1 MKNIKIVMEYE
12 GTNYHG
18 WQKQPEEISIQE
30 VVESR
35 ISEVTQEEI
44 SLIGSG
50 RTDSGVH
57 ALAQVGNFHTRSKI
71 PARNFKKILNSML
84 PEDIKIIDSKEVGRD
99 FHARFSADMK
109 EYKYIIYNN
118 RQPRPLYRNYSY
130 HVIEEID
137 IAKMI
142 EASKLFIGRKDFKS
156 FMATDSL
163 VDTTVRTISD
173 IDIEVD
179 GDFIE
184 IRFMGK
190 SFLRHM
196 IRIIVG
202 TLVYVGVGKIEL
214 DEVEGII
221 AARDRLL
228 AGITAPAQGLYLK
241 KVYYSR

>member
-57 ALAQVGNFHTRSKI
+57 ALAQVGNFHTKTKI

-84 PEDIKIIDSKEVGRD
+84 PEDIKVLDSKEVSRD
-99 FHARFSADMK
+99 FHARFSAEMK

-173 IDIEVD
+173 IDIEVYE
-179 GDFIE
+179 DFIE
-184 IRFMGK
+184 ITFIGK

-221 AARDRLL
+221 SGRDRLL

-241 KVYYSR
+241 KVYYSP

>member
-1 MKNIKIVMEYE
+1 MKNIKLVMEYE
-12 GTNYHG
+12 GSNYHG
-18 WQKQPEEISIQE
+18 WQKQPDQISVQE

-35 ISEVTQEEI
+35 ISEVTQEDI

-57 ALAQVGNFHTRSKI
+57 ALAQVANFHSKTKI

-84 PEDIKIIDSKEVGRD
+84 PEDIKILDSKEVSKD
-99 FHARFSADMK
+99 FHARFSAKMK
-109 EYKYIIYNN
+109 KYKYLIYNN
-118 RQPRPLYRNYSY
+118 PQPRPLYRNHSY

-137 IAKMI
+137 RDKMI
-142 EASKLFIGRKDFKS
+142 EASKLFIGRKDFES
-156 FMATDSL
+156 FMASDSL

-173 IDIEVD
+173 INIELD

-184 IRFMGK
+184 ITFIGK

-202 TLVYVGVGKIEL
+202 TLVYVGIGKIEL
-214 DEVEGII
+214 DEVEDII
-221 AARDRLL
+221 LARDRLL

-241 KVYYSR
+241 KVYYSP

>member
-142 EASKLFIGRKDFKS
+142 DASKLFIGRKDFKS

-163 VDTTVRTISD
+163 VYTTVRTMSD